1 MSVDLDVLGERVHP
15 SPKEFEVLRL
25 LVIQQGKSLT
35 HKRVLQVVWGPDHP
49 EQTENL
55 RVVINQLHKKIEKD
69 AAHPRYILTEPWM
82 GYRFQFPSITSEKR
96 PRRKS

>member
-1 MSVDLDVLGERVHP
+1 MRRDELRLTAS
-15 SPKEFEVLRL
+15 SPKKIAKTKRG
-25 LVIQQGKSLT
+25 IPYDSILT
-35 HKRVLQVVWGPDHP
+35 TTMRVLQVVWGPDHA

-55 RVVINQLHKKIEKD
+55 RVMINQLRKKIEKD
-69 AAHPRYILTEPWM
+69 PAHPRYILTEPWL